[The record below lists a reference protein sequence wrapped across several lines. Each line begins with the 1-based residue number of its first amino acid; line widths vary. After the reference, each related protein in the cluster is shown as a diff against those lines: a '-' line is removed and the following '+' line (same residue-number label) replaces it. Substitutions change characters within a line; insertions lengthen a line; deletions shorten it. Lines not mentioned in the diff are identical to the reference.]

1 MNNFFEEFSFLG
13 IIIIPTIFYIS
24 RKTLRERKSFVIIF
38 CITIIFAL
46 ITTYKIS
53 LDEFLKPNFLLFWYS
68 PLYSLLLYRLMLI
81 PFWQRKKRD
90 PKIPPRK
97 LFYSGDVSLF
107 ADKLFGF
114 VFFILSIL
122 LPMFLIFNSQ

>member
-1 MNNFFEEFSFLG
+1 MNQVFEEFSFFA
-13 IIIIPTIFYIS
+13 IIIIPLIFFIS
-24 RKTLRERKSFVIIF
+24 RKALRERKSFMVIF
-38 CITIIFAL
+38 FITIICAL

-53 LDEFLKPNFLLFWYS
+53 VNEFLKPNFLLFWYS

-81 PFWQRKKRD
+81 PFWQRKNRD
-90 PKIPPRK
+90 PKIPPRE

-114 VFFILSIL
+114 VFILLSVL
-122 LPMFLIFNSQ
+122 LPMILIFNY